1 MKVRRLLVQGG
12 MQPVASYRNGEIH
25 EIHALGAGLDD
36 PFESEEWVI
45 DCGLEFSPCD
55 GIVVSIGGRYPDTED
70 IINKLTIQQ
79 KREHKVFE
87 EFVLTGS
94 CQLVVA
100 EYCCSY
106 YAAQTR
112 FLVVSGR

>member
-55 GIVVSIGGRYPDTED
+55 GIIVSIGGRYPDTKD
-70 IINKLTIQQ
+70 IIDKSTIQQ
-79 KREHKVFE
+79 KRECKVFE
-87 EFVLTGS
+87 EFVLTEGI
-94 CQLVVA
+94 V
-100 EYCCSY
+100 
-106 YAAQTR
+106 
-112 FLVVSGR
+112 